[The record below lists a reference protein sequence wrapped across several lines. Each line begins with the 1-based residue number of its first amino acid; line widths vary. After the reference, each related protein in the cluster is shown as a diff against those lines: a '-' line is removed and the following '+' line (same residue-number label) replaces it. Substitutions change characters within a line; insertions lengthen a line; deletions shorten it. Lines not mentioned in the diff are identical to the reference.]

1 MYMTRGGNN
10 INYCPENQLTKN
22 NVEQELGGPSN
33 RGPSGLCLPCL
44 LYCYA
49 AARAAARLATSATR
63 LR

>member
-33 RGPSGLCLPCL
+33 RGPSGLLSTLPAL
-44 LYCYA
+44 LLRRCKSCC
-49 AARAAARLATSATR
+49 ATSD
-63 LR
+63 